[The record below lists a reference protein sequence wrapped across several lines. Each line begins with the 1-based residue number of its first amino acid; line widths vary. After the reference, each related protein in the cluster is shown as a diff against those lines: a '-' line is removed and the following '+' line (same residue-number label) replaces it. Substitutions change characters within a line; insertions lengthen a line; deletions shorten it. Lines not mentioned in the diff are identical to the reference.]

1 MAEILDYFDQIN
13 IDVAKRKYYNV
24 NKVNSV
30 LKDLRSLAIE
40 LVDQNERQRQE
51 LVQLRAEL
59 ERKTADGEQSRELL
73 SSMQG
78 LYRDTLEKAHSRAD
92 GIVQEAEMQR
102 DRLAKETRAERE
114 YAEEQVR
121 ECFRVLQA
129 REEENLRFLHGY
141 LDRFTSGIKPLNT
154 ETEAAH
160 PTETIQTEE
169 QFTVPNGRP
178 ELIQQ
183 TATAEEDEEEDL
195 PSEGITQLKDLELQI
210 RRLAD
215 EISALES
222 GR

>member
-1 MAEILDYFDQIN
+1 M
-13 IDVAKRKYYNV
+13 
-24 NKVNSV
+24 
-30 LKDLRSLAIE
+30 
-40 LVDQNERQRQE
+40 
-51 LVQLRAEL
+51 
-59 ERKTADGEQSRELL
+59 QS
-73 SSMQG
+73 
-78 LYRDTLEKAHSRAD
+78 LYRDTLAKAHSRAD
-92 GIVQEAEMQR
+92 GIVQEAEIQR
-102 DRLAKETRAERE
+102 DKLAKETKAERE

>member
-129 REEENLRFLHGY
+129 REEENLRLLHGY
-141 LDRFTSGIKPLNT
+141 LDRFTSRMQPLNT
-154 ETEAAH
+154 EAEASQ
-160 PTETIQTEE
+160 PTEPIQTEE
-169 QFTVPNGRP
+169 QRTVPDRYP
-178 ELIQQ
+178 EPMQQ
-183 TATAEEDEEEDL
+183 TVTAEEDAEEVL
-195 PSEGITQLKDLELQI
+195 PSDGISQLKDLELQI
-210 RRLAD
+210 QRLAD